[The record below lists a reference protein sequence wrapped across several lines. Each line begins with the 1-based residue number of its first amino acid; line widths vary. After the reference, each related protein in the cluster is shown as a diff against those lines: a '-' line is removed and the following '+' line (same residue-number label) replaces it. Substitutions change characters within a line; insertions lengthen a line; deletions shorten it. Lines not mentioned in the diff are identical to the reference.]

1 MAAKRGF
8 ALAIALLLALN
19 AGAYAFETRREL
31 RDAFSAIELP
41 GTESPY
47 AEEPGVRAPYSPG
60 ALSGEAKQT
69 ALAYANFLRA
79 VAGLDPVQ
87 ESALCDLRSQHG
99 AVLLAANDFI
109 DHDPPRPDDMPEDF
123 YESAHAGTSESNLV
137 KFNWMRP
144 TILIEG
150 IQYFARDDGE
160 ANLAVL
166 GHRRWLLNPEMGET
180 GFGLANSESGMTYVA
195 MYALDQTTECDWSE
209 VLWPSAGAFPV
220 ELMHSQL
227 AWSISLNPEKYDIAR
242 SNPVVTLREENSGL
256 AFTFDCRNETSDGFC
271 RVSEEAFGAGACII
285 FRPDFSNT
293 DFTDYRQNQRWT
305 VRVTG
310 LQGVQETLEYAVD
323 MTSLYVQDVANV
335 EMSANRAE
343 LRAGET
349 LALQARVIPDYAD
362 DLALSWSSSDE
373 SVARVDAE
381 GNVTAIAPGKCEIRA
396 ESANGRADF
405 CEIIVS

>member
-123 YESAHAGTSESNLV
+123 YESAHAGTSKSNLV

-166 GHRRWLLNPEMGET
+166 GHRRWLLNTEMGET

-335 EMSANRAE
+335 EMSANRTE